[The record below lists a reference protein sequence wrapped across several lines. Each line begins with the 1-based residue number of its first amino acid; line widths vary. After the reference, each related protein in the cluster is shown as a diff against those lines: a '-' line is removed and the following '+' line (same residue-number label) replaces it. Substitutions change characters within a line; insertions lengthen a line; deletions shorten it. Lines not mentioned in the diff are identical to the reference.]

1 MGLGRRVRA
10 AILLAA
16 AFGLCCVVLS
26 AEPVY
31 AGDDEDA
38 HLMLFSGRDLWRNGA
53 FLYGGFIVSPG
64 GFEESGFLLKLL
76 YSNGLY
82 RYRAGDLDGETVIG
96 AEALGHIAPGF
107 LLKRGDFESKFF
119 FGPELQKHW
128 LWPDDPG
135 NKLRGRTLGLR
146 MSFDIW
152 YQPTPAS
159 MIAADASL
167 SSIGTNFSARLGVGW
182 HVLGEFY
189 LGPETQVYGGDGY
202 RQFRLGA
209 HVTSMKTGDTEW
221 SAAAGW
227 SFDTDR
233 QSSPYVRLN
242 LMQRI
247 SN

>member
-1 MGLGRRVRA
+1 M
-10 AILLAA
+10 
-16 AFGLCCVVLS
+16 
-26 AEPVY
+26 
-31 AGDDEDA
+31 
-38 HLMLFSGRDLWRNGA
+38 
-53 FLYGGFIVSPG
+53 
-64 GFEESGFLLKLL
+64 
-76 YSNGLY
+76 
-82 RYRAGDLDGETVIG
+82 IG

-107 LLKRGDFESKFF
+107 LLKRGNFEGKFF

-128 LWPDDPG
+128 LWPDD
-135 NKLRGRTLGLR
+135 
-146 MSFDIW
+146 
-152 YQPTPAS
+152 
-159 MIAADASL
+159 
-167 SSIGTNFSARLGVGW
+167 LGVGW